1 MHPLARWKLRAVKPY
16 VPGKPIEELAR
27 ELGLKEPIEKL
38 ASNENALGPSPLAV
52 EAIKKALGEVN
63 LYPDD
68 EAYYL
73 KKKIAEKFGVDFDE
87 VVVGNGSVE
96 IVLMLGLGFVYP
108 GESIVASQG
117 SFIMY
122 KIVANLIGADFI
134 EPPLGEDWRI
144 DLDVLYR
151 AIRPD
156 TKLVFISNPNNPTGT
171 ALWRDEV
178 EEFMNRVG
186 DDVIVVWDE
195 AYYEFVD
202 KERFPDT
209 LRYVR
214 EGRNVVVLRT
224 FSKIYGLA
232 GLRLGYGFAP
242 KNIVEVLR
250 RVRLP
255 FNVNRIAQIAA
266 IAALDD
272 EEHLRLSRELVL
284 KGKLYLMKELRRLN
298 IPYAHSE
305 TNFIFVEFPFDAGYI
320 YESLLKRGI
329 ITRPLAGYNFPRA
342 LRITVGTE
350 EQNRKLI
357 RALEEILGDREKTW
371 NISKTS
377 EVEGSPESL

>member
-16 VPGKPIEELAR
+16 VPGKPIEEVAR
-27 ELGLKEPIEKL
+27 ELGLREPIEKL

-52 EAIKKALGEVN
+52 EAVKKALGEMN

-73 KKKIAEKFGVDFDE
+73 KNKIAEKFGVDFDE
-87 VVVGNGSVE
+87 VIVGNGSVE

-108 GESIVASQG
+108 GESIVASHG

-144 DLDVLYR
+144 DLDALCR

-178 EEFMNRVG
+178 QEFMNRVG
-186 DDVIVVWDE
+186 NDVIVVWDE

-214 EGRNVVVLRT
+214 QARNVVVLRT

-242 KNIVEVLR
+242 KDIAEVLR

-272 EEHLRLSRELVL
+272 EEHLRRSRELVL

-329 ITRPLAGYNFPRA
+329 ITRPLAGYGFPRA

-350 EQNRKLI
+350 KQNRKLI

>member
-1 MHPLARWKLRAVKPY
+1 
-16 VPGKPIEELAR
+16 
-27 ELGLKEPIEKL
+27 
-38 ASNENALGPSPLAV
+38 
-52 EAIKKALGEVN
+52 
-63 LYPDD
+63 
-68 EAYYL
+68 
-73 KKKIAEKFGVDFDE
+73 
-87 VVVGNGSVE
+87 
-96 IVLMLGLGFVYP
+96 
-108 GESIVASQG
+108 
-117 SFIMY
+117 
-122 KIVANLIGADFI
+122 
-134 EPPLGEDWRI
+134 
-144 DLDVLYR
+144 
-151 AIRPD
+151 
-156 TKLVFISNPNNPTGT
+156 
-171 ALWRDEV
+171 
-178 EEFMNRVG
+178 
-186 DDVIVVWDE
+186 
-195 AYYEFVD
+195 VD